1 MKVLL
6 TGAAGSLGSVALT
19 QLRQAGHEVIATDR
33 RMSRRADPSIEI
45 ADLCDVEAVYRL
57 TRGVDV
63 VVHVGNVPSDGPGF
77 EQSYTNNVVSN
88 MNVFQAAADRRVRR
102 VIWASTI
109 QVCSGL
115 GPDEAPLAKLA
126 YLPADGDL
134 PAIPQNHYALGKHHS
149 ELALEAI
156 CRWSGLEGAAI
167 RYPAL
172 LRMEWFRKGYRPQG
186 KKPHSK
192 TLDSLL
198 WLTVEDAAR
207 LLVHCVEVEK
217 LPGCRVY
224 LPSAEDI
231 RMEEA
236 LDKIVAEFFPDTPWK
251 KPLSQH
257 GSLIDNSRITAETGW
272 HPRDTRQTV
281 LDVMN
286 EAAKTG

>member
-19 QLRQAGHEVIATDR
+19 HLRQAGHTVISTDR

-57 TRGVDV
+57 TQGVDV
-63 VVHVGNVPSDGPGF
+63 VVHVGNVPSDDPGF

-115 GPDEAPLAKLA
+115 GPDEMPLAKLA

-167 RYPAL
+167 RYPGL
-172 LRMEWFRKGYRPQG
+172 LRLEWYRKGYRPQS
-186 KKPHSK
+186 KKPCGK
-192 TLDSLL
+192 TLDAML

-231 RMEEA
+231 RVDET
-236 LDKIVAEFFPDTPWK
+236 LDNIVAEFFPGVPWK
-251 KPLSQH
+251 KPLARH

-272 HPRDTRQTV
+272 RPLDTRQTV
-281 LDVMN
+281 QD
-286 EAAKTG
+286 AANKAGK